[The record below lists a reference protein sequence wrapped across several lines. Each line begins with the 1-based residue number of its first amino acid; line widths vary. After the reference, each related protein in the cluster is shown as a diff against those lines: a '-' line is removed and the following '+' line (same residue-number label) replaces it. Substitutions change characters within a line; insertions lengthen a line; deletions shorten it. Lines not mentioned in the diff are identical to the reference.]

1 MRLKEK
7 AAPITGASQGLGLA
21 IAHRFA
27 LEGAMVFLGDIKEEQ
42 GRSVAG
48 ELVGGV
54 TAW

>member
-7 AAPITGASQGLGLA
+7 VAPITGASQGLA